1 MSPIS
6 KKNSDAVNERL
17 RSLGVGDLD
26 LREDFIKGGGPGGQ
40 KINKTSSCVQLTYLP
55 MGWVLRS
62 QRSRHRED
70 NRFFVRRLLL
80 ERLEEVALGR
90 ESARQRQIHKLRA
103 QKRKRNRRAKEKIL
117 KQKKER
123 AEIKKWRK
131 RPGMD

>member
-1 MSPIS
+1 MAPIS
-6 KKNSDAVNERL
+6 KKNLDKVNERL
-17 RSLGVGDLD
+17 RSLGVGELD

-55 MGWVLRS
+55 MGWVLRC

-70 NRFFVRRLLL
+70 NRFFVRWLLL
-80 ERLEEVALGR
+80 ERLEKIALGR

-103 QKRKRNRRAKEKIL
+103 QKRKRHKRAKEKIL

-123 AEIKKWRK
+123 AEIKKWRQ
-131 RPGMD
+131 RPEMD